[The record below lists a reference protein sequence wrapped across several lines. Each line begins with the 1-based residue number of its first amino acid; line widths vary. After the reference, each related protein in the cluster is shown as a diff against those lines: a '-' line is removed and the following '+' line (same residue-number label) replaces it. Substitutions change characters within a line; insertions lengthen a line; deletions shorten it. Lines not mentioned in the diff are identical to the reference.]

1 MGHLKAKVGVR
12 GVKAMEL
19 YTTLNHLHC
28 YNEHVL
34 ISNLEKKKNNLIKF
48 FVLSHSKK

>member
-1 MGHLKAKVGVR
+1 MGYLKAKVGVR

-34 ISNLEKKKNNLIKF
+34 ISNLEKKKKQPDKIFCFK
-48 FVLSHSKK
+48 SQ

>member
-34 ISNLEKKKNNLIKF
+34 ISNLEKKK
-48 FVLSHSKK
+48 KKQPDKIFCFKSQ